1 MFKIN
6 TNFTPSAPDA
16 FIVGGTVR
24 DLLIGVRPKDYDIV
38 TLDDP
43 KKLAH
48 QIAAKTG
55 GKIVELGKPGLKI
68 FRIVTPHK
76 TPDPHDPAYDIAPA
90 NGATIEEDLAKRD
103 FTINA
108 MAISLDDTKNL
119 VTIRDRVIDPFNG
132 RKDLENRIIRAT
144 FTDNLKADPIRLL
157 RAYRIGALLNFSIA
171 PETAQAIKSCRHL
184 IRQSAGERIRDE
196 LIKLFN
202 TPDSR
207 HYLSMMDET
216 GLLTAMF
223 PELAPL
229 KECSQNIYHQYDAF
243 EHTLKAYGFLEKFLH
258 IPDSAAPEIISLKNF
273 LPAAQNFALLKYA
286 ILIHDI
292 GKPAA
297 RSIDAKGRIH
307 FYSHEKISADMAVNI
322 NRRLR
327 FSNQEQQFADFI
339 IRHHLRPLSLFNAFK
354 QDRLSRKSVS
364 RFFLKCHPMAKEIL
378 IHSAADLYGK
388 GINKNTQA
396 FIEFLNYMIKQ
407 YTDLFLPLKSS
418 PPLIDGN
425 DLIREF
431 GLKPSPLFSKILAH
445 IEEERFAGNIA
456 NREDALAHV
465 KKFLNLHNPS

>member
-6 TNFTPSAPDA
+6 TNFIPSAPNA

-24 DLLIGVRPKDYDIV
+24 DILIGVRPKDYDIV

-43 KKLAH
+43 KKLAY

-55 GKIVELGKPGLKI
+55 KKVVELGKPGLKI
-68 FRIVTPHK
+68 FRIVTPRQA
-76 TPDPHDPAYDIAPA
+76 PDRPHDPTYDIAPA

-108 MAISLDDTKNL
+108 MAIPLDDTQNRAS
-119 VTIRDRVIDPFNG
+119 IIDPFNG
-132 RKDLENRIIRAT
+132 RKDLKNRMIRAT
-144 FTDNLKADPIRLL
+144 FPDNLKADPIRLL
-157 RAYRIGALLNFSIA
+157 RAYRIGALLNFSIT
-171 PETAQAIKSCRHL
+171 PETAQAIKKNGHMVA
-184 IRQSAGERIRDE
+184 QSAGERIKDE

-207 HYLSMMDET
+207 HYLLMMNET
-216 GLLTAMF
+216 GLLTAIF
-223 PELAPL
+223 PELTPL
-229 KECSQNIYHQYDAF
+229 KDCSQNIYHQYDAF

-258 IPDSAAPEIISLKNF
+258 TPDSAAPEITHLRNF
-273 LPAAQNFALLKYA
+273 LPVSQNFALLKYA

-307 FYSHEKISADMAVNI
+307 FYRHEKISADMALKI

-354 QDRLSRKSVS
+354 QDRLSQKSVS
-364 RFFLKCHPMAKEIL
+364 RFFLKCDPMTKEIL

-388 GINKNTQA
+388 GINKNTQE

-407 YTDLFLPLKSS
+407 FTDFFVPLKSS

-431 GLKPSPLFSKILAH
+431 DLKPSPLFSKILAH
-445 IEEERFAGNIA
+445 IKEEQFAENITT
-456 NREDALAHV
+456 REEALASV